1 MRVLY
6 KDEKT
11 LYDLFM
17 LGIPMEKIDCW
28 ELKAPNDFENHK
40 PCEDSKDW

>member
-11 LYDLFM
+11 LYDIFM
-17 LGIPMEKIDCW
+17 LGIQIEKLDCW
-28 ELKAPNDFENHK
+28 ELKAPNDFENHE
-40 PCEDSKDW
+40 PCEDSKVW

>member
-1 MRVLY
+1 MRILY

-11 LYDLFM
+11 LYDIFM

-28 ELKAPNDFENHK
+28 DIKTPNDFENHTPLK
-40 PCEDSKDW
+40 EFYDA